1 MMPFECYKT
10 YLAIKNHF
18 TKEKFDYQ
26 KFGNKLSKITLKS
39 FYKRKDRF
47 YFESMVRKYPDKDIE
62 NFFVSNFI
70 AGSDPQLVYM
80 ATIVKTGEQTYRD
93 WQKRIQSLSYVFKN
107 EALQLFED
115 RKVDDVLFFL
125 HSTFYPSRKDVPS
138 FANLSTKEVIRTSY
152 ELEQKD
158 VA

>member
-1 MMPFECYKT
+1 MNKRQLNVYSKLTNQE
-10 YLAIKNHF
+10 
-18 TKEKFDYQ
+18 KETFDY
-26 KFGNKLSKITLKS
+26 
-39 FYKRKDRF
+39 
-47 YFESMVRKYPDKDIE
+47 
-62 NFFVSNFI
+62 
-70 AGSDPQLVYM
+70 LVH
-80 ATIVKTGEQTYRD
+80 VK
-93 WQKRIQSLSYVFKN
+93 N
-107 EALQLFED
+107 